1 MEIIY
6 VESKASRMR
15 ETTMLKAVVEPRFM
29 RQIMPVTRE
38 VM

>member
-1 MEIIY
+1 MEIMY
-6 VESKASRMR
+6 VESRASRMR

-29 RQIMPVTRE
+29 RQMMPVAKE